1 MLLRLDVLL
10 LASGC
15 PAGVKHMLPADCP
28 VVGFKCLRLDFPTTD
43 TSSVLINAT
52 ANIFV
57 NNNLRIFF
65 FDLMLQQ
72 ASRYMIQLIPF
83 HPRETLKTDFLRK
96 SCFRHSL
103 HSTST
108 TMESVFIVNSY
119 QINFE
124 SVLMIPDHDGMLNMF
139 KALEANGLRGFLG
152 CESVLYEKELEQFFD
167 TALVQGDDITGAVS
181 GKYFSISQA
190 RFAQIFELP
199 TEGFVNFSEVPKDRV
214 YDARSIFSQ
223 KGVQVEVHGKN
234 KYMKYEFRLLNDILA
249 KAVNVKAGSFDA
261 VTTERFQ
268 MMTAIHFG
276 LKVNWSKVLFNVLK
290 DIVDRS
296 QKKAKGFAAQIGVL
310 LKSMP
315 AITMGDG
322 VPFPNAK
329 ILSMKTVNTY
339 IATNITIDARGE
351 NVEPGLAKVAV
362 VKRTPKSKKKSSSTD
377 ETPVEVISEIAGSNK
392 RQATEG
398 TAPAIPKKRRTM
410 KNKPS
415 PSQTNLDI
423 VNIAQDVVPLQ
434 IIDPTPAA
442 AAVNSPVPKR
452 KSRKRRLILPTG
464 SDDESIATQ
473 ELVKYTDEAA
483 IKPTDEVDIIIE
495 QVLEETLKLGVSEE
509 EHGGQG
515 VDEAT
520 FADDFGQ
527 WLDDFVSRNN
537 VPEIVGPRT
546 FTEAEGSTSPVVEEN
561 LMQAVSS
568 KPVTEEDMS
577 IDDLL
582 LQISSDMLLPSITA
596 TEITKI
602 RVGESISINEVRERD
617 VYLASLPRISIH
629 DKGKAILEDDE
640 PVRGNPAREM
650 VELICGDIEFLVRV
664 RDQVMVDVVEFFHSF
679 SLNKLS
685 NLDALREL
693 KEKEKLMLEWA
704 ETDSLEMAVKRKA
717 YILAKY
723 RELLL
728 REFLDSHRKY
738 FAPGQPWTT
747 TTSLVIDLLSDAHSQ
762 SLEDLLA
769 QQKEEMA
776 VKRKAYIL
784 AKYRELLLREFLDS
798 HRKYFAP
805 GQPWTT
811 TTSLVID
818 LLSDAHSQSLEDLL
832 AQQKEHSL
840 PMEQPCASTMF
851 DSSVDSGAVIAQF
864 YSVAKSTCW
873 VRPMILVN
881 GVWTPLQGPGFWK
894 SSCRLSLFLNEKK
907 MPDPVIEDNF
917 VPHVPFIEPIQ
928 YWEAAPCLI
937 KTWRWTKVY
946 TEIIQ
951 FSMFGCLRPVSDDVC
966 QEIVVYNLGVERLPV
981 DFLKIFAEGVHTDSF
996 VGYFG
1001 DSNVQSDLVIDSDFE
1016 GSYSDAPTVY
1026 RSSSPF
1032 LQEADSFA
1040 LGPAISSGV
1049 AQAEQL
1055 YYVES
1060 PESPPPLP
1068 QREESSS
1075 SSWDSQMHFD
1085 STDIPLD
1092 ATTEA
1097 QTSIPA
1103 APVDSIA
1110 LNEFFKPLWD
1120 TKMTTYEANPGC

>member
-1 MLLRLDVLL
+1 M
-10 LASGC
+10 A
-15 PAGVKHMLPADCP
+15 
-28 VVGFKCLRLDFPTTD
+28 
-43 TSSVLINAT
+43 
-52 ANIFV
+52 
-57 NNNLRIFF
+57 
-65 FDLMLQQ
+65 
-72 ASRYMIQLIPF
+72 
-83 HPRETLKTDFLRK
+83 
-96 SCFRHSL
+96 
-103 HSTST
+103 
-108 TMESVFIVNSY
+108 SVFIVNSY

-139 KALEANGLRGFLG
+139 KALEASGLQGFLG

-167 TALVQGDDITGAVS
+167 TALVQGDDITGDIS
-181 GKYFSISQA
+181 GKYFSISQD

-199 TEGFVNFSEVPKDRV
+199 TEGLVNFYEVPKDRV

-223 KGVQVEVHGKN
+223 KGVQVEIHGKK

-249 KAVNVKAGSFDA
+249 NAVNVKASSFDD

-290 DIVDRS
+290 DMVDKS
-296 QKKAKGFAAQIGVL
+296 QKKAKGFAAQIGIL

-377 ETPVEVISEIAGSNK
+377 ETPVEVISEISGSKK

-398 TAPAIPKKRRTM
+398 NAPAIPKKRRTM

-415 PSQTNLDI
+415 PSQSSLDI
-423 VNIAQDVVPLQ
+423 VNVTQDVVPLQ

-452 KSRKRRLILPTG
+452 KSRKRRLVLPTG
-464 SDDESIATQ
+464 SDDETMGTQ
-473 ELVKYTDEAA
+473 ELVKDTDEAA
-483 IKPTDEVDIIIE
+483 VKPTDEVDIIIE
-495 QVLEETLKLGVSEE
+495 QVLEETLKLGVSE
-509 EHGGQG
+509 
-515 VDEAT
+515 
-520 FADDFGQ
+520 
-527 WLDDFVSRNN
+527 N
-537 VPEIVGPRT
+537 
-546 FTEAEGSTSPVVEEN
+546 
-561 LMQAVSS
+561 S

-582 LQISSDMLLPSITA
+582 LQISNDMLLPSITA

-602 RVGESISINEVRERD
+602 RLGESISINEVRECD

-629 DKGKAILEDDE
+629 DKGKAILEEDE
-640 PVRGNPAREM
+640 PVRGNPAHEM
-650 VELICGDIEFLVRV
+650 VELICGDIEFLVRL

-717 YILAKY
+717 YIL
-723 RELLL
+723 
-728 REFLDSHRKY
+728 DN
-738 FAPGQPWTT
+738 
-747 TTSLVIDLLSDAHSQ
+747 
-762 SLEDLLA
+762 
-769 QQKEEMA
+769 
-776 VKRKAYIL
+776 
-784 AKYRELLLREFLDS
+784 
-798 HRKYFAP
+798 
-805 GQPWTT
+805 
-811 TTSLVID
+811 
-818 LLSDAHSQSLEDLL
+818 
-832 AQQKEHSL
+832 L
-840 PMEQPCASTMF
+840 PVEQPCASTMF
-851 DSSVDSGAVIAQF
+851 DSSIGSGAVLARF

-873 VRPMILVN
+873 
-881 GVWTPLQGPGFWK
+881 
-894 SSCRLSLFLNEKK
+894 
-907 MPDPVIEDNF
+907 
-917 VPHVPFIEPIQ
+917 
-928 YWEAAPCLI
+928 
-937 KTWRWTKVY
+937 
-946 TEIIQ
+946 
-951 FSMFGCLRPVSDDVC
+951 
-966 QEIVVYNLGVERLPV
+966 
-981 DFLKIFAEGVHTDSF
+981 
-996 VGYFG
+996 
-1001 DSNVQSDLVIDSDFE
+1001 SDLEIDSDFE
-1016 GSYSDAPTVY
+1016 ESYSDAPTIY
-1026 RSSSPF
+1026 RSPSPF
-1032 LQEADSFA
+1032 LQEADPFS
-1040 LGPAISSGV
+1040 LGPAILSGV
-1049 AQAEQL
+1049 AQEEQL

-1075 SSWDSQMHFD
+1075 SSWDSQMNFD

-1110 LNEFFKPLWD
+1110 LSDVLSRLRTVEHGLQDTLGHQNDYFRSLIQSARLEGKNNDDLLILRINELKKTVMAQGVTTATDSLAFKSRFNALDAKLILLDRQVAAIRSEQLEFQAKIAADLLSLSTQIGDLVDYIRGDDAKNGEGSSSRPQPTPDDQGRGGGD
-1120 TKMTTYEANPGC
+1120 TGGGSGGVRTTTIMDRLSLEEVAERIRETDRQRSNVDLERERNRERRERRLSRRGPSKRRRY

>member
-1 MLLRLDVLL
+1 MRTMVGRWDALVAHRRPWAAATLSVHALCVARRRTMARDC
-10 LASGC
+10 AAPCRGRARNSWWRRR
-15 PAGVKHMLPADCP
+15 LPAAAPAMLRRVSGD
-28 VVGFKCLRLDFPTTD
+28 VVTAGLNSSDYVSIESYVQGEQRCLSQRYRWKTVRQGTAMI
-43 TSSVLINAT
+43 TSSSGHMFTRNSA
-52 ANIFV
+52 AY
-57 NNNLRIFF
+57 
-65 FDLMLQQ
+65 D
-72 ASRYMIQLIPF
+72 
-83 HPRETLKTDFLRK
+83 
-96 SCFRHSL
+96 SL

-108 TMESVFIVNSY
+108 TMASIFIVNSY

-152 CESVLYEKELEQFFD
+152 CESVIYENELDQFFD

-181 GKYFSISQA
+181 GKFFSISQA

-199 TEGFVNFSEVPKDRV
+199 TEGLVNFSEVPKDRV

-223 KGVQVEVHGKN
+223 KGVQVEIHGKK

-249 KAVNVKAGSFDA
+249 KAVNVKAGLFDA

-290 DIVDRS
+290 DMVDRS
-296 QKKAKGFAAQIGVL
+296 QNKAKGFAAQIGVL

-315 AITMGDG
+315 AITMGYG

-362 VKRTPKSKKKSSSTD
+362 VKRTPKSKNKSSSTD
-377 ETPVEVISEIAGSNK
+377 ETPVEVISEIAGSKK
-392 RQATEG
+392 RQATE
-398 TAPAIPKKRRTM
+398 
-410 KNKPS
+410 
-415 PSQTNLDI
+415 
-423 VNIAQDVVPLQ
+423 
-434 IIDPTPAA
+434 
-442 AAVNSPVPKR
+442 AVNSPVPKR
-452 KSRKRRLILPTG
+452 KSRKRRYHYRTG
-464 SDDESIATQ
+464 IGGDF
-473 ELVKYTDEAA
+473 
-483 IKPTDEVDIIIE
+483 EVGR
-495 QVLEETLKLGVSEE
+495 K
-509 EHGGQG
+509 
-515 VDEAT
+515 
-520 FADDFGQ
+520 
-527 WLDDFVSRNN
+527 NN

-546 FTEAEGSTSPVVEEN
+546 FTEAEGSTSPVVY
-561 LMQAVSS
+561 
-568 KPVTEEDMS
+568 MS

-582 LQISSDMLLPSITA
+582 LQISNDMLLPSITA

-602 RVGESISINEVRERD
+602 QRGESVSITEARERD
-617 VYLASLPRISIH
+617 
-629 DKGKAILEDDE
+629 
-640 PVRGNPAREM
+640 
-650 VELICGDIEFLVRV
+650 
-664 RDQVMVDVVEFFHSF
+664 
-679 SLNKLS
+679 
-685 NLDALREL
+685 
-693 KEKEKLMLEWA
+693 WA
-704 ETDSLEMAVKRKA
+704 ETDSLEMSVKRKA

-728 REFLDSHRKY
+728 RKFLDSHRKY
-738 FAPGQPWTT
+738 FAPGQPWTA
-747 TTSLVIDLLSDAHSQ
+747 TTSLIIDLLSHSK

-769 QQKEEMA
+769 QQK
-776 VKRKAYIL
+776 
-784 AKYRELLLREFLDS
+784 D
-798 HRKYFAP
+798 
-805 GQPWTT
+805 
-811 TTSLVID
+811 
-818 LLSDAHSQSLEDLL
+818 
-832 AQQKEHSL
+832 HSL
-840 PMEQPCASTMF
+840 PMDQPCASTMF
-851 DSSVDSGAVIAQF
+851 DSSVGSGAVLARF

-881 GVWTPLQGPGFWK
+881 GVWTPLQGPDFWK

-907 MPDPVIEDNF
+907 IPDPVIEENF
-917 VPHVPFIEPIQ
+917 VPHVPFLEPVQ

-937 KTWRWTKVY
+937 KTWQWTKVC

-951 FSMFGCLRPVSDDVC
+951 FT
-966 QEIVVYNLGVERLPV
+966 Y
-981 DFLKIFAEGVHTDSF
+981 FLKSFAEGVRIDSF

-1001 DSNVQSDLVIDSDFE
+1001 DSNVQSDLEIGSDFE
-1016 GSYSDAPTVY
+1016 DSYSDAPTLY
-1026 RSSSPF
+1026 RSPSPF
-1032 LQEADSFA
+1032 FQEADSFA
-1040 LGPAISSGV
+1040 LGPAAPSGV
-1049 AQAEQL
+1049 AQEEQL

-1103 APVDSIA
+1103 APVDFSPLLNDLQASLSQCVDAAHSDILSRLHSIEQSLQTSLGHQNDYLRSLIQGA
-1110 LNEFFKPLWD
+1110 RQEGQIQDDLLILRLNELKKTVMAQGVTTATDSLSFKSRFNALD
-1120 TKMTTYEANPGC
+1120 AKLLLLDGQVAAIRTSSI